1 MYARMKINTTFLICS
16 VGSQELVQEVIIK
29 FISSVTVIIPMK
41 KYYTRLV
48 ELQVVFLLDN

>member
-29 FISSVTVIIPMK
+29 FISSGTVIIPMK
-41 KYYTRLV
+41 KILNKACRATSRISS
-48 ELQVVFLLDN
+48 